1 MAELLL
7 ASGSSRR
14 RELLEQIGVHYHC
27 ASMDIDET
35 VLENEAP
42 GDYVLRLARDKAQAG
57 LEVEPESVV
66 LAADTSVVVD
76 GHILG
81 KPDNAQDAQA
91 MLRQLSG
98 KAHQV
103 LTAIAV
109 AKRIQGKVKM
119 VAQVVTTQV
128 FFSELTDQQI
138 LQYIKTGE
146 PMDKA
151 GAYGIQGKA
160 ALFVERIEGSY
171 SNVVGLP
178 LAETG
183 KLLQDFD
190 VPVWL
195 D

>member
-14 RELLEQIGVHYHC
+14 KELLDQIGVHYQS

-35 VLENEAP
+35 VNPNEAP
-42 GDYVLRLARDKAQAG
+42 SDYVLRMAIEKAQAG
-57 LEVEPESVV
+57 IELKPDRVV
-66 LAADTSVVVD
+66 LAADTSVVVA
-76 GHILG
+76 GNILG
-81 KPDNAQDAQA
+81 KPDNKQA
-91 MLRQLSG
+91 AHRMLRQLSG
-98 KAHQV
+98 ATHQV

-109 AKRIQGKVKM
+109 AKLERGKVNM
-119 VAQVVTTQV
+119 ASQLVITDVS
-128 FFSELTDQQI
+128 FSALTDQQI
-138 LQYIKTGE
+138 KQYIETGE

-160 ALFVERIEGSY
+160 ALFVEHIQGSY
-171 SNVVGLP
+171 SSVVGLP

-183 KLLQDFD
+183 IMLLRFD
-190 VPVWL
+190 VSVWR

>member
-1 MAELLL
+1 MTDLLL

-14 RELLEQIGVHYHC
+14 KELLDQIGVHYQS
-27 ASMDIDET
+27 ASMDIDES
-35 VLENEAP
+35 VHLNESP
-42 GDYVLRLARDKAQAG
+42 SEYVLRLAREKARAG
-57 LEVEPESVV
+57 IQLKPNMVV
-66 LAADTSVVVD
+66 LAADTSVVVARN
-76 GHILG
+76 ILG
-81 KPDNAQDAQA
+81 KPDNAQDAHG

-98 KAHQV
+98 TTHQV

-109 AKRIQGKVKM
+109 AQGIQGKERIDS
-119 VAQVVTTQV
+119 QVVVTEV
-128 FFSELTDQQI
+128 SFSVLTDQQI
-138 LQYIKTGE
+138 AQYIKTRE

-160 ALFVERIEGSY
+160 ALFVERIQGSY

-183 KLLQDFD
+183 KMLQSFNI
-190 VPVWL
+190 PVWL

>member
-42 GDYVLRLARDKAQAG
+42 DDYVLRLARDKAQAG

-91 MLRQLSG
+91 MLRQVSG

-183 KLLQDFD
+183 KLLHDFD

>member
-14 RELLEQIGVHYHC
+14 KELLDQIGVHYQS
-27 ASMDIDET
+27 ASMDIDES
-35 VLENEAP
+35 VHLNEAP
-42 GDYVLRLARDKAQAG
+42 SDYVLRLATEKAQAG
-57 LEVEPESVV
+57 IELKPELVV
-66 LAADTSVVVD
+66 LAADTSVVV
-76 GHILG
+76 GGNILG
-81 KPDNAQDAQA
+81 KPDNAHVAHD

-98 KAHQV
+98 TTHQV
-103 LTAIAV
+103 LTGIAV
-109 AKRIQGKVKM
+109 AQDIQGKVSI
-119 VAQVVTTQV
+119 ASQVVVTDV
-128 FFSELTDQQI
+128 SFSVITDQQI
-138 LQYIKTGE
+138 ELYIKTGE

-160 ALFVERIEGSY
+160 ALFVARIQGSY

-183 KLLQDFD
+183 MLLQRFHI
-190 VPVWL
+190 PVWL